1 MIFFCNYMQK
11 QVIGNNIIFVNVHY
25 FSTNSHF
32 NMYTL
37 EGRPARYT
45 VEYYIWAISL
55 REIWIVV
62 CHFVRT
68 NPSKPNLYWHRK
80 VYEPNRQ
87 KW

>member
-1 MIFFCNYMQK
+1 MQK

-45 VEYYIWAISL
+45 VEYYI
-55 REIWIVV
+55 
-62 CHFVRT
+62 
-68 NPSKPNLYWHRK
+68 
-80 VYEPNRQ
+80 
-87 KW
+87 